1 MSFGKLLR
9 LSPYSLKD
17 FENAISHKES
27 NVVLLVESHVVL
39 LLVLIKGDDEYSA
52 AVLEKIQKKSEYF
65 DWEMEKW
72 QIRTSPLGKD
82 KYYNRYWW
90 FHRDG
95 RIFVESSDSKVSGV
109 YSSQE
114 ELYALMSSLNCKGV
128 RESSELQKS
137 SKDLVHKVAQ
147 DDSMVRRSTHV
158 RAPPRENPSKAF
170 VKYANDTLRR
180 IGKGSRGHVVVLP
193 TVVVNNRQYRDVET
207 NECLT
212 NNGGCWKDNLDEALL
227 ENEFR

>member
-128 RESSELQKS
+128 RERSLHKQLEKYYNRICSELQKS

-147 DDSMVRRSTHV
+147 DDSMVRRSTRV
-158 RAPPRENPSKAF
+158 WAPPRENPSKAF

-180 IGKGSRGHVVVLP
+180 VSDLRWF
-193 TVVVNNRQYRDVET
+193 
-207 NECLT
+207 LT
-212 NNGGCWKDNLDEALL
+212 FW
-227 ENEFR
+227 